1 MQHIK
6 KPIAY
11 RVDIIECQHELG
23 CRVDES
29 FYFDNGTEA
38 REYVRNYNAEN
49 VDKQV
54 SDWCK
59 FAKYFGVE

>member
-1 MQHIK
+1 MEQIK
-6 KPIAY
+6 KLIAY
-11 RVDIIECQHELG
+11 RVDIIECQRELG
-23 CRVDES
+23 CRVDER

-49 VDKQV
+49 ADKQV
-54 SDWCK
+54 SDWHK